1 MTPPLESLRLLTP
14 PRSAAP
20 PKSPLPPP
28 VRPCPSLIAT
38 ICSADAATLTRP
50 FSCEY
55 SHAPPRPSPIAAVPN
70 PPMLPLPSSVSNSP
84 DAADQLML
92 HRRCPTP
99 SPHSTA
105 GPAPSLPRLAS
116 PNLLPDAPSIPHT
129 APPASPR
136 SKPPVH
142 PRHRPHSTPRST
154 RPSPH
159 PLPSVALQSAEC
171 TQPRIHASPP
181 SLMFARHHRC
191 RATALNP
198 PASAGDRDFYD
209 CTSLQA
215 ATIKSRK
222 PAPESPPLKA

>member
-38 ICSADAATLTRP
+38 ICSAGAATLTRP

-116 PNLLPDAPSIPHT
+116 PNLLPDAPLNPSYRTPSFAAVQT
-129 APPASPR
+129 AGSPTPPAALHPTFYPPLASPTAVGR
-136 SKPPVH
+136 TPIRRV
-142 PRHRPHSTPRST
+142 HSTS
-154 RPSPH
+154 H
-159 PLPSVALQSAEC
+159 PCLP
-171 TQPRIHASPP
+171 T
-181 SLMFARHHRC
+181 
-191 RATALNP
+191 
-198 PASAGDRDFYD
+198 
-209 CTSLQA
+209 
-215 ATIKSRK
+215 
-222 PAPESPPLKA
+222 